1 MNSGASAS
9 GSSSESLNGSAGSAG
24 EVALKKGPWTAAE
37 DKVLVEY
44 VERYGE
50 GNWNAVR
57 KKMGLLRC
65 GKSCRLR
72 WTNHLRPNLKKGSFT
87 PDEERLILELHSQ
100 LGNKWARM
108 AAQLPGRTDNE
119 IKNFWNTRIKRRLR
133 DRHTLYPHVQKPRQT
148 PPTQPPPL
156 PEQHSQALQNQFLL
170 PQYQTAIP
178 LFHNPFQTGFHCST
192 PVFDQIPS
200 TTLQYQTSP
209 LTIPPPRHKR
219 YHDPTAFSIS
229 IASAP
234 ASEYPTMMSPQGIIP
249 NAPLSFNLS
258 SLQMEMG
265 AMPSPG
271 SFSMAN
277 PELPSSQL
285 QFSRIMKTAESSSNT
300 DPRMG
305 FGGLLYPDRMLLG
318 DMMEEAHT
326 WANMN
331 LPQNKCSNTYTK
343 SETNRP
349 ASDLVSPSGM
359 KYDQGTS
366 PGINSSQEDIAKPA
380 DCHVSTSDTNY
391 GRSLN
396 VSSVGCASGA
406 QGDNNDNLGPDMHD
420 IAALFL
426 GTPTAELGVLSWE
439 TPPEIC

>member
-1 MNSGASAS
+1 MNSGAS
-9 GSSSESLNGSAGSAG
+9 GSSSESLNESAGSAG

-57 KKMGLLRC
+57 KKMGMLRC

-87 PDEERLILELHSQ
+87 PEEEQLILELHSQ

-119 IKNFWNTRIKRRLR
+119 IKNFWNTRIKRKLR
-133 DRHTLYPHVQKPRQT
+133 DGLPLYPHGQKPRQT
-148 PPTQPPPL
+148 PPMQTPL
-156 PEQHSQALQNQFLL
+156 PQQHSQAFKNQFFL

-178 LFHNPFQTGFHCST
+178 LFHNPFQTGFHGAT
-192 PVFDQIPS
+192 PIFDQIPC
-200 TTLQYQTSP
+200 TTLQHQSSP
-209 LTIPPPRHKR
+209 LPIPPPRHKR
-219 YHDPTAFSIS
+219 YRDPTAFSIS

-234 ASEYPTMMSPQGIIP
+234 ASEYPTMMSPHGILP

-265 AMPSPG
+265 AAPSPS

-285 QFSRIMKTAESSSNT
+285 QFSRIMKMAESSSNP

-305 FGGLLYPDRMLLG
+305 HGGLLYPDRMLLG
-318 DMMEEAHT
+318 DMMEEAHS

-331 LPQNKCSNTYTK
+331 LPQNKCSNTYSK
-343 SETNRP
+343 SETNRL

-359 KYDQGTS
+359 KYEVSTS
-366 PGINSSQEDIAKPA
+366 PGIDSSHEDLGKPA
-380 DCHVSTSDTNY
+380 DCHVSTPDANC

-396 VSSVGCASGA
+396 VSTVGCASGA
-406 QGDNNDNLGPDMHD
+406 QGDNNDNLGLDMHD
-420 IAALFL
+420 IAALFP

-439 TPPEIC
+439 NLPEIC